1 MTFSKKELIRGG
13 LSHNAIT
20 KLEARQRGGQS
31 GAAGYEYQRRY
42 AILRLVELATTE
54 AGAVVE
60 CEALCPVDDVTV
72 MGKATSEF
80 AQCKISPSE
89 TWLKHGKKLAKE
101 FRAQKRLLQRLGYPA
116 GSYRLRLV
124 VADAVQRGKLQN
136 ALPHGLST
144 CVDVV
149 YVAHASPEHHPWA
162 APDLSAALDA
172 LLPAVLRTPAGRE
185 RVYKEINHA
194 AGTPWQAASAGHV
207 LEVAAKEN
215 ERLPIALPVPLP
227 CVVEPAL
234 VAQARA
240 IFAAIPGVSVSDHLG
255 VWCYQAASESGF
267 LARQDSR
274 DFARFMNDAIARQPK
289 TLKALLEIRP

>member
-1 MTFSKKELIRGG
+1 VTFSKMELIRGG

-20 KLEARQRGGQS
+20 KLGARQRGGQS

-42 AILRLVELATTE
+42 AILRLVELATTD
-54 AGAVVE
+54 ANAIVE

-72 MGKATSEF
+72 VGKATSEF

-89 TWLKHGKKLAKE
+89 TWQKGGKKLAKE
-101 FRAQKRLLQRLGYPA
+101 FRAQKRLLQKLGHAP

-124 VADAVQRGKLQN
+124 VADAAQRGKLQN

-149 YVAHASPEHHPWA
+149 HIAHPSPEHHPWA
-162 APDLSAALDA
+162 APDLSVALDA

-194 AGTPWQAASAGHV
+194 AGTPWQATSPAQV
-207 LEVAAKEN
+207 LGVAAKEN
-215 ERLPIALPVPLP
+215 DRLPIALPVPLP
-227 CVVEPAL
+227 CTVAPAL

-240 IFAAIPGVSVSDHLG
+240 IFAAIPGVSVTDHLG
-255 VWCYQAASESGF
+255 VWCYEAPSESGF

-274 DFARFMNDAIARQPK
+274 DFARFVNDAIARQPK